1 MIGIESRQI
10 EIDRIFARYNSRP
23 PSTVPAVEVELDRK
37 DLTPADE
44 SLLDKIL
51 RSRHG
56 EKFTKLYKG
65 EWQGNYPSQ
74 SEADLSLCSILAF
87 WCQKDQAQIDRIFCK
102 SGLFRPKWDERH
114 GKDNYG
120 NMTIE
125 RAISQTEKVYTVAQD
140 ASQKKV
146 SNTRKFELVQA
157 GKIEVKPTQWL
168 VRDLMELDSLALL
181 FGDPGCGKSF
191 WAIAIALAIATGT
204 TFYGHKVLQGPVIY
218 IAGEGHNGLKKRIL
232 AWSHANGV
240 NHEDAPLFVSTMPA
254 ALTDATIVQQVQT
267 SIESVSADHAPPVL
281 IVIDTLARNFGPGDE
296 NSTQDMGLFI
306 QAADTLRAISQATVL
321 LVHHS
326 GHGDKSRARGAM
338 ALKGAL
344 DAEYRLDKDDMGIV
358 RLEATKM
365 KDAKHPEPAA
375 YKILSIILPF
385 LDSDGAAQF
394 SAVLESTSYS
404 PPPQKGKAGQGKH
417 QTRALQILREIQDE
431 RRKNHSDE
439 GKDPATA
446 RISVEEWKKTMKDE
460 GIPQQRISEVV
471 NSLRNQNMITGR
483 DGFVSPL

>member
-181 FGDPGCGKSF
+181 FGDPESGKSF
-191 WAIAIALAIATGT
+191 WAIALGLAVATGT
-204 TFYGHKVLQGPVIY
+204 PFYGHKVIQGAVIY
-218 IAGEGHNGLKKRIL
+218 IAGEGHNGLKKRMA
-232 AWSHANGV
+232 AWSITTGV
-240 NHEDAPLFVSTMPA
+240 SHDASPLFVSNMAA
-254 ALTDATIVQQVQT
+254 ALTNDEMFEQVEEAIKL
-267 SIESVSADHAPPVL
+267 SSAEHGPPVL
-281 IVIDTLARNFGPGDE
+281 IVIDTVARNFGPGDE
-296 NSTQDMGLFI
+296 NSTKDMGLFV
-306 QAADTLRAISQATVL
+306 QAADSLRAISQATVL

-344 DAEYRLDKDDMGIV
+344 DAEYRLDKDEAGII

-365 KDAKHPEPAA
+365 KDVKHPEPCAFQLRL
-375 YKILSIILPF
+375 IPLQTF
-385 LDSDGAAQF
+385 DCDGKQEI

-431 RRKNHSDE
+431 RRKNHSGE

-471 NSLRNQNMITGR
+471 ASLRNQNMITEKE
-483 DGFVSPL
+483 GFVSPL